1 MIKIILALV
10 ALVNGYFAYLFIV
23 DFIKH
28 KSEAREERGSSLFY
42 MGLGIISQFFS
53 TFGVSDFAMCTVVY
67 RFTKTVEDKKIP
79 GTLNAQCV
87 IPLAFMA
94 MAYITVIKVDPATLV
109 VLIIAQSLGSYLTP
123 RIVVNLPVGK
133 IRLGIGIGL
142 LCAAFFILAGKIQLI
157 PLTGNLTGFT
167 GARLL
172 AAALALFVFGALN
185 NIGIGSY
192 APTMATLYGLGLDPR
207 VAFPIMM
214 GGAAFSCAVGAMEFL
229 RLGGYYRKPTLWFST
244 VGLLGVA
251 AAVYLVKSMNVDMI
265 KWVVFVVVLYAS
277 GDLLFKELKPKRANF
292 SL

>member
-1 MIKIILALV
+1 MIKIILALIV
-10 ALVNGYFAYLFIV
+10 LVNGYFAYLFFI

-28 KSEAREERGSSLFY
+28 RSEARQERGSSLFY

-67 RFTKTVEDKKIP
+67 RLTKTVEDKKIP

-94 MAYITVIKVDPATLV
+94 LAYITVIKVDPATLV

-123 RIVVNLPVGK
+123 RIVVKLPVGK
-133 IRLGIGIGL
+133 IRLGIGVGL
-142 LCAAFFILAGKIQLI
+142 LCAAFFILAGKIHLI
-157 PLTGNLTGFT
+157 PSAGNLTGFS

-214 GGAAFSCAVGAMEFL
+214 GGAAFSCAFGAMEFV

-251 AAVYLVKSMNVDMI
+251 AAVYLVKNMNVDMI
-265 KWVVFVVVLYAS
+265 KWVVFAVVLYAS
-277 GDLLFKELKPKRANF
+277 FDLLLKELKPQLARQ
-292 SL
+292 